1 MSNDKKEVRRNESK
15 LSYHKQFKK
24 ELKPPLLQI
33 NLIPSSWV
41 DERLPEMLWAVL
53 VIGNIERK
61 IALNFLGI
69 LQILYLKIK
78 IVMM

>member
-33 NLIPSSWV
+33 NLTPSSWV
-41 DERLPEMLWAVL
+41 DKRLPEMLWAVL